1 MRRALP
7 VMAGLIAVLGGAPA
21 QGQGAAPHTLWESPK
36 VGRWTVKA
44 IRAGFSGPAQCLMSN
59 IGHGSGVAY
68 AISPGDV
75 QRLVVQN
82 SEWRIPVGATAAL
95 HLQVDRQRAWE
106 VMARRSPTASDT
118 VFIDAR
124 FDAEAR
130 RLLEQMRSGRWL
142 RIAFPSGESYR
153 VSLDGSKQAG
163 GHLLECY
170 QRFVKAM
177 P

>member
-1 MRRALP
+1 MRAFP
-7 VMAGLIAVLGGAPA
+7 VMAGLIAVLGSVAA
-21 QGQGAAPHTLWESPK
+21 LGQGAAPQTLWEAPK

-44 IRAGFSGPAQCLMSN
+44 IGAGFTGPAQCLMSN
-59 IGHGSGVAY
+59 IGEGSGVAY

-82 SEWRIPVGATAAL
+82 SAWRITVGASATI
-95 HLQVDRQRAWE
+95 HLQVDRKGPWE
-106 VMARRSPTASDT
+106 VMARRSLTASDT

-130 RLLEQMRSGRWL
+130 RLLEQMRAGSWL
-142 RIAFPSGESYR
+142 RIAFPSGENYR
-153 VSLDGSKQAG
+153 VSLEGSRLAG
-163 GHLLECY
+163 GYLLECY
-170 QRFVKAM
+170 QRFVRGT

>member
-1 MRRALP
+1 MRLLP
-7 VMAGLIAVLGGAPA
+7 VMAGLIAVLGSMPSL
-21 QGQGAAPHTLWESPK
+21 GQGAAPQTVWEAPK
-36 VGRWTVKA
+36 SGRWTVKA
-44 IRAGFSGPAQCLMSN
+44 IRAGSSGPAQCLMSN
-59 IGHGSGVAY
+59 IGKGSGVAY

-82 SEWRIPVGATAAL
+82 SEWHIPAGANATI
-95 HLQVDRQRAWE
+95 HLQIDRHGAWE

-130 RLLEQMRSGRWL
+130 RLLEQMRSGSWL

-153 VSLDGSKQAG
+153 VSLEGSNPAG
-163 GHLLECY
+163 RHLLECY
-170 QRFVKAM
+170 QRFVKAT